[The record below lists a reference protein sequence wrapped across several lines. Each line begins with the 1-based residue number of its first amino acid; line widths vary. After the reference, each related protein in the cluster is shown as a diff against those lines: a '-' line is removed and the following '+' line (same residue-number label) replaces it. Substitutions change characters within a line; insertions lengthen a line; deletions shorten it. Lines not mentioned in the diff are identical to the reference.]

1 MAYSSLAFISN
12 KQKKKITLHR
22 TFIKWLWLQSA
33 FFAVHFVFWP
43 KMASNGLKM
52 RNSTR
57 QYLPSLD
64 AINKGGEGIS
74 MLVYVFFLGWLEKY
88 KNAFFAK
95 KRQHFIL
102 PIFLRVVEFEILCIT
117 TKPYILQKILLHW
130 FCQNS
135 WHCYIGIVIF
145 DSRHHEGWLNFLI
158 EVAQWLQK
166 PKKFNQFWVT
176 TSNWNPQWVLKKST

>member
-1 MAYSSLAFISN
+1 MHNMHCTNKDSSQQDLCAINLASMRILRSAFCILTKDGIKWLENSTRQYLPSFEAKVQVYGVLFSCLHI
-12 KQKKKITLHR
+12 KQTEKKKITLHR

-74 MLVYVFFLGWLEKY
+74 MLVYVFFLGWLEKC
-88 KNAFFAK
+88 KNAFFAQ

-102 PIFLRVVEFEILCIT
+102 PIFLLVVEFEILCIT
-117 TKPYILQKILLHW
+117 TKPYILQ
-130 FCQNS
+130 
-135 WHCYIGIVIF
+135 
-145 DSRHHEGWLNFLI
+145 
-158 EVAQWLQK
+158 
-166 PKKFNQFWVT
+166 
-176 TSNWNPQWVLKKST
+176 